1 MVLAPFFENE
11 KTTGMDPV
19 VNEPILYSIFRQ
31 GAAMPFLITP
41 GFLRAFYTG

>member
-31 GAAMPFLITP
+31 WAAMKLL
-41 GFLRAFYTG
+41 LRS